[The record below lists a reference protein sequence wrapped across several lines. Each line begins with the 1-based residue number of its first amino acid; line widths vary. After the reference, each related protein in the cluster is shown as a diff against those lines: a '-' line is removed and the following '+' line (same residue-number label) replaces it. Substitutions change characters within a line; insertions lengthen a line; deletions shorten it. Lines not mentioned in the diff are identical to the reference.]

1 MEEKKL
7 YVLSIIEKEPIL
19 IQFLKSNKIYESFI
33 HNCINHSYNY
43 LEIYNYD
50 PKEDKGMIFHVFQ
63 WSKTVEGMDFWSN
76 IIRKYR
82 DLLYEL

>member
-1 MEEKKL
+1 MEKGKI

-33 HNCINHSYNY
+33 HNCINHWTAHMSITNYNP
-43 LEIYNYD
+43 E
-50 PKEDKGMIFHVFQ
+50 KDKADIFHSFQ
-63 WSKTVEGMDFWSN
+63 WSTTVEGMDFWSR

>member
-19 IQFLKSNKIYESFI
+19 IQFLKSNKIYEKFI
-33 HNCINHSYNY
+33 YNCINHYSDLLN
-43 LEIYNYD
+43 ISNYD
-50 PKEDKGMIFHVFQ
+50 PEKDKVDIFHSFQ
-63 WSKTVEGMDFWSN
+63 WVSTDEGMDFWHL
-76 IIRKYR
+76 IICKYR

>member
-33 HNCINHSYNY
+33 HNCINHYTDN
-43 LEIYNYD
+43 LNIANYD
-50 PKEDKGMIFHVFQ
+50 SETDKADIFHSFQ
-63 WSKTVEGMDFWSN
+63 WAKTYEGMEFWHL
-76 IIRKYR
+76 IISKYR
-82 DLLYEL
+82 DFLGEL

>member
-33 HNCINHSYNY
+33 HNCIFNYNKH
-43 LEIYNYD
+43 LCISFYD
-50 PKEDKGMIFHVFQ
+50 HDKDAGSIFHSFQ
-63 WSKTVEGMDFWSN
+63 WSKTLEGVNFWRE
-76 IIRKYR
+76 IINKYR
-82 DLLYEL
+82 NLLDEL

>member
-33 HNCINHSYNY
+33 HNCINHSNNY

-50 PKEDKGMIFHVFQ
+50 PQKDRSMIFHVFQ
-63 WSKTVEGMDFWSN
+63 WSKTVEGMGFWAR
-76 IIRKYR
+76 IIIKYKN
-82 DLLYEL
+82 LLYEL